1 MHPLAADM
9 SHQLHKNKE
18 KTSSG
23 RMRVLLKRETFGKC
37 KKEFCWRR
45 KAVEA
50 EKGKIASAKV
60 NWPATQVGIGQLWK
74 I

>member
-23 RMRVLLKRETFGKC
+23 RMLVLLKRATSGKC
-37 KKEFCWRR
+37 KKEFCWR
-45 KAVEA
+45 KAGEA